1 MILKLLETSF
11 LILCLGLYSQEGFA
25 KKLELEDIQIKGQLH
40 NDNRLKFYQRNRAKL
55 ENRVRIRTSFRDKLK
70 KRYPLLDE
78 SNQLNQFLK
87 D

>member
-1 MILKLLETSF
+1 MLRKTFETFS
-11 LILCLGLYSQEGFA
+11 LILGIGLISQNALG

-70 KRYPLLDE
+70 GRYPLLDE
-78 SNQLNQFLK
+78 AEQLDKMLK